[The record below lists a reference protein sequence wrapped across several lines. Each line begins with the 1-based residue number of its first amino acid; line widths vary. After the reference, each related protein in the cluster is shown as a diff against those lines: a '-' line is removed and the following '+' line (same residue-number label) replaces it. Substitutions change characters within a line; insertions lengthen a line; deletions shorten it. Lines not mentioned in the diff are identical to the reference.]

1 MTTNREIVGN
11 KALSGEE
18 VKTILRAHF
27 DRLLEGEGMLGH
39 YIAYGRLAYTITL
52 QLHTDNPMQRET
64 SISTSSQKRN
74 DQPGIEAPPL
84 ADASPETVVAGS
96 RLDYAIN
103 SPNEERLRHG
113 LTLPVVVRGQDGTT
127 QTEQV
132 KYPPQPEL
140 GPGDVTIADVSAQ
153 TREAWK
159 VPAPTP

>member
-1 MTTNREIVGN
+1 MTSRETVVN
-11 KALSGEE
+11 KPLSGLEIKE
-18 VKTILRAHF
+18 ILRAHF
-27 DRLLEGEGMLGH
+27 DRLLENEGMLGH

-64 SISTSSQKRN
+64 SISASSQKRN
-74 DQPGIEAPPL
+74 DQPGVEAPPL
-84 ADASPETVVAGS
+84 GDPSPGVVVAGS
-96 RLDYAIN
+96 RLDYSID

-140 GPGDVTIADVSAQ
+140 GAGDVKVADVSAA